1 MVCDAFYANPS
12 HSPFSFTSSFTS
24 HEGSGGGDRCNRNEI
39 AAGTATNFSILG
51 MTTSLC
57 GTLNLFVAGWTVKR
71 FGPRLALMVQT
82 LVPAVRVATQILGVV
97 AGGQAGIWI
106 FQGTQLITVLG
117 GPAGYM
123 YVSSPLFYLT
133 PVPTRFDSVSGGE
146 MVANIHFPSLV
157 INIIAG
163 EVVEPLRRTAVFGML
178 QGCIM
183 LGQGVGYLSQYLP
196 TLLTSTASFFE
207 WDTNGGQ
214 RAE

>member
-133 PVPTRFDSVSGGE
+133 PVPTRFNSFRFHSIRFVE
-146 MVANIHFPSLV
+146 ENWQLTFPSLV

-183 LGQGVGYLSQYLP
+183 LGQGVGYLS
-196 TLLTSTASFFE
+196 
-207 WDTNGGQ
+207 
-214 RAE
+214 

>member
-12 HSPFSFTSSFTS
+12 HPPFSFTSSFTS
-24 HEGSGGGDRCNRNEI
+24 HGGSGGGGGGDRCNRNEI

-82 LVPAVRVATQILGVV
+82 LVPAVRVATQVLGVV

-123 YVSSPLFYLT
+123 YVSSPLFSTLPYL
-133 PVPTRFDSVSGGE
+133 PTRFIPSDSIRSV
-146 MVANIHFPSLV
+146 LW
-157 INIIAG
+157 
-163 EVVEPLRRTAVFGML
+163 RRIG
-178 QGCIM
+178 
-183 LGQGVGYLSQYLP
+183 S
-196 TLLTSTASFFE
+196 
-207 WDTNGGQ
+207 
-214 RAE
+214 